1 MSRTNAFSLS
11 IDPRAVDGLADRVA
25 QFDADRLG
33 RIALEVVNDV
43 TKRFDTSARRGMNE
57 GINLDDAYISGRMTT
72 VLATSPVNPQATI
85 TALGPREGLTIMGHY
100 SPKVVYD
107 GVHRNGKPKPSGV
120 QVEIKKGQPKVVPGA
135 FLMTLRQGDRAGDKI
150 GVFVRDLGKMRHL
163 YAVAPYS
170 LFRHQVEIGLE
181 GLNDDLSDTAEQV
194 IATEYGKVF
203 A

>member
-1 MSRTNAFSLS
+1 MTRTNAFNLT

-43 TKRFDTSARRGMNE
+43 TQRFDSRARGGMNA

-85 TALGPREGLTIMGHY
+85 TALGPREGLTVMGHY
-100 SPKVVYD
+100 RPKVVYD
-107 GVHRNGKPKPSGV
+107 GVYKNGKPKPKGV
-120 QVEIKKGQPKVVPGA
+120 QVEIKKGQPKVIPGA

-150 GVFVRDLGKMRHL
+150 GVFVRDLGKVRHL

-181 GLNDDLSDTAEQV
+181 GINDDLAATAGEV